1 MVPVVRLGPT
11 DYVTALEIQ
20 QRLHSRVANGE
31 LPAVLLLL
39 NHPHVY
45 TIGRR
50 GNPEDIHLSP
60 KKLTELGVE
69 IHQAGRGGEVTYHG
83 PGQIVAYPIIN
94 LKQLGIGPMLYIRG
108 LEQILINTLAEFGIP
123 AESEG
128 HPTGVWAGG
137 AKIAAIGVRVSRG
150 VTTHGFALN
159 VAPDLNYFDHIV
171 PCGMPECRITSITAE
186 TGPVEIDK
194 VTSSLIKHFRQ
205 HFGFKIKQSSLADVD
220 SQTVVSATNI

>member
-1 MVPVVRLGPT
+1 MVPVVRLGLT
-11 DYVTALEIQ
+11 DYVTALGIQ

-69 IHQAGRGGEVTYHG
+69 IHRAGRGGEVTYHG

-108 LEQILINTLAEFGIP
+108 LEQILINALSEFGIP

-159 VAPDLNYFDHIV
+159 VSPDLNYFDHIV

-186 TGPVEIDK
+186 IGPVKLDK
-194 VTSSLIKHFRQ
+194 VTTSLIKHFRQ
-205 HFGFKIKQSSLADVD
+205 HFGFKIEQSSLADVD
-220 SQTVVSATNI
+220 SQAVVSATNI